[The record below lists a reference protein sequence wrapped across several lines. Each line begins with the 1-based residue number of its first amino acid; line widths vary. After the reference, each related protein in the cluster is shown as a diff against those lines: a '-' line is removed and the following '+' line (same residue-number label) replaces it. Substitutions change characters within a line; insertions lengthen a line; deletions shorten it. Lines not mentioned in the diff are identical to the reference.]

1 MVLHPLTKVGVGVL
15 MAILVGRRQ
24 FMVHFQRDGEG
35 RQCEEH
41 TAQCQWQRRAHKPP
55 TELPW
60 KSDSHRR

>member
-24 FMVHFQRDGEG
+24 FMVHFQRNGEG

-41 TAQCQWQRRAHKPP
+41 AAHGQRQRRAYHPP
-55 TELPW
+55 AEQPGA
-60 KSDSHRR
+60 